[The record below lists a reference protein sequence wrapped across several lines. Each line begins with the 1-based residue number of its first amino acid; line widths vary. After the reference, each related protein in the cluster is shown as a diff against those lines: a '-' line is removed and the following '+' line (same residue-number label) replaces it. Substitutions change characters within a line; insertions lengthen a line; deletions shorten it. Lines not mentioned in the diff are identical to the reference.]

1 MPRSQLTETALFL
14 TAGPLASG
22 SRAGRF
28 RRDMMLAAGF
38 LAVLAVGCGNGAGGG
53 GSAAGGSSAAT
64 GGSGAK
70 GGTSGTGGSTGTGG
84 TNGSGGSATGGAT
97 GSGGTTGHG
106 GNGAG
111 GNVGTGGLPGTGGQS
126 GSGGG
131 GGTASGGVKGSGG
144 ATSGSGG
151 AGGSKGGAG
160 GAGGVSGTGGAAG
173 NASSGGSTGSG
184 GTADSCTPSCTGKT
198 CGDDGCGHTCGGCA
212 PSQLCGSA
220 HTCVASSSTT
230 SIVVDASSQLTPISP
245 GIYGVT
251 FNSDDSLKVAGLNRW
266 GGDAASSYNW
276 KIDVSNSGGDWNC
289 ANYKGRFTSPSPDA
303 SLSNS
308 SDQFVHYN
316 TTQHVD
322 TLMTIPITGWVASM
336 TTPNPGTPNCA
347 GSSAISTCCQTLG
360 TSEEE
365 VVDKGSSVLDTTFM
379 GDWVKHLVSTFGPA
393 SGGGVRYYQL
403 DNEPDNWQALRTD
416 IYPTL
421 YPYPNPPGTWCEP
434 FYTTNSSIGTNLNQ
448 DFINRTIAYAKAVK
462 AADPTSSV
470 LFMSTENA
478 QDLVALN
485 NVECGNPTSPYT
497 VTNSLTMA
505 ILQMAAAQASSTHV
519 RLLDC
524 VDMHYPFPGKGLG
537 DTSALWDSS
546 GSFVPPHIQG
556 WINSTYPGTGIC
568 VSEYNVPNDG
578 TNGNAPDATT
588 GTQLADVLGMYGRLG
603 YQVAAYWVTLVNGS
617 THLPVWNA
625 TAMYRNYDGKGGRFG
640 AISIGA
646 ASPNKGVNVYAA
658 TDSATAPTK
667 MWIMLVNVS
676 GSAQSGL
683 SIALNNFTPTGSAQ
697 VYRMTN
703 GGAPAADT
711 GASVTGGAI
720 SGFSLAANSVAL
732 LVLTK

>member
-1 MPRSQLTETALFL
+1 VT
-14 TAGPLASG
+14 
-22 SRAGRF
+22 
-28 RRDMMLAAGF
+28 
-38 LAVLAVGCGNGAGGG
+38 
-53 GSAAGGSSAAT
+53 
-64 GGSGAK
+64 
-70 GGTSGTGGSTGTGG
+70 
-84 TNGSGGSATGGAT
+84 
-97 GSGGTTGHG
+97 
-106 GNGAG
+106 
-111 GNVGTGGLPGTGGQS
+111 
-126 GSGGG
+126 
-131 GGTASGGVKGSGG
+131 GSGG
-144 ATSGSGG
+144 ATTGSGG
-151 AGGSKGGAG
+151 AGGSSKGGAG
-160 GAGGVSGTGGAAG
+160 GAAGVKGTGGSTAG
-173 NASSGGSTGSG
+173 AGGTVASGGSTGSG
-184 GTADSCTPSCTGKT
+184 GVAASCTSNCTGKT

-230 SIVVDASSQLTPISP
+230 SIVVDASSQLTAISP
-245 GIYGVT
+245 AIYGVT

-266 GGDAASSYNW
+266 GGDAVSSYNW

-289 ANYKGRFTSPSPDA
+289 ANYKGRFTSPTPDA
-303 SLSNS
+303 SLSTS

-316 TTQHVD
+316 VGQHVD
-322 TLMTIPITGWVASM
+322 TLMTIPITGWVSSM
-336 TTPNPGTPNCA
+336 ATPNPGTPNCA

-379 GDWVKHLVSTFGPA
+379 SDWVKHLVSTFGSA
-393 SGGGVRYYQL
+393 SSGGVRYYQL

-434 FYTTNSSIGTNLNQ
+434 FYTTNSSIGTSLNQ

-462 AADPTSSV
+462 SGDPTSSV

-546 GSFVPPHIQG
+546 GSYVPPHIQG

-578 TNGNAPDATT
+578 TNGGTPDATT

-603 YQVAAYWVTLVNGS
+603 YQVAAYWVTLVSGS

-625 TAMYRNYDGKGGRFG
+625 MAMYRNYDGKGGRFG
-640 AISIGA
+640 AISVGA
-646 ASPNKGVNVYAA
+646 ASPSKGVNVYAA
-658 TDSATAPTK
+658 TDSPTAPTK
-667 MWIMLVNVS
+667 LWIMLVNAS
-676 GSAQSGL
+676 GAAQSNL
-683 SIALNNFTPTGSAQ
+683 SITLNNFTPSGSAQ
-697 VYRMTN
+697 VYRMTG

-711 GASVTGGAI
+711 AVTPTNGAI
-720 SGFSLAANSVAL
+720 TGFSLAANSVAL
-732 LVLTK
+732 LVLSK